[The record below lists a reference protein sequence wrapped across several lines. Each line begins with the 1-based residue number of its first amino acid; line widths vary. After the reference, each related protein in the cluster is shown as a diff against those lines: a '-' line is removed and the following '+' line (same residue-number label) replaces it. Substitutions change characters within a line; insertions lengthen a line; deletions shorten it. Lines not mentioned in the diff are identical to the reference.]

1 MSRADRRASRAEA
14 PSGAPEAPEPL
25 LAAPS
30 GDPPP
35 AAAEPIAEAP
45 AAAPPATVEAT
56 AAEAAPPS
64 SVDLLLAAEA
74 KAAELQ
80 ARLDEAHAAL
90 AEAREEL
97 SRQKQSFDSAWADR
111 EEHFRSEH
119 NALASETKLAEA
131 AAQVLDLAP
140 KAREA
145 RKAAATFTLLV
156 DGTRKT
162 FRAGDLIPETADLSA
177 LPAWATEAA

>member
-45 AAAPPATVEAT
+45 A
-56 AAEAAPPS
+56 AAPPS

-140 KAREA
+140 KARKA